1 MQPSSPLIA
10 IGIGALV
17 ALSPTG
23 SALSQSSEPSDV
35 SPNTDAAVKH
45 TPKSSPAQMA
55 TLTPNVEAERPSLP
69 WVAVDRFEPV
79 VSPVNLFGSNKS
91 EIRKQTELP
100 SEEGDAEVAEPTVTD
115 DPPEAIA
122 PPERLEE
129 PGSTDPIV
137 PDAVSDDTAPVEIEP
152 GVAAPEYLEPDP
164 NPLLFPTQRE
174 EVGVTGTQPITLE
187 QALELARRN
196 NRELQVTEQ
205 ELERTRASL
214 RESRS
219 ALYPTLDA
227 SAGATINESQ
237 GNATQSI
244 LSQLL
249 GQPEPEQDDADFGV
263 QGQLQLNYDLYTSGR
278 RSALIRAAE
287 QQVRVQELQ
296 LEASLEQL
304 RLDVTND
311 YYDLQESD
319 EQVRISAATLEESE
333 RSLRDAQ
340 ALERAGVG
348 TRFDVLQ
355 AEVDVANA
363 RQQLTQDISAQ
374 LTARRQL
381 VQQLSLSE
389 TVDVSAADPVEVAD
403 RWELSLEDSILLA
416 YRNRAELEQ
425 QLAQRESSE
434 QQRRAELAALGPQ
447 ISLFA
452 NYSLSDTLNA
462 SQEVSDQYQLGAQVQ
477 WRLLDGGAARS
488 RAAQQEANITIAET
502 QFADTRNQIRFQ
514 VEEAYLSLQANFDNI
529 QTAALALQQATES
542 LRLARLRFQAGVGT
556 QSDVLRSQTE
566 LTRAEQNQLRAI
578 LGYNRSLVA
587 LERAVSN
594 LDGEL
599 TDRP

>member
-10 IGIGALV
+10 IGIGAFV

-23 SALSQSSEPSDV
+23 SALSQPSEPSDV
-35 SPNTDAAVKH
+35 LPNANATVKH
-45 TPKSSPAQMA
+45 TPKLFSAQTA
-55 TLTPNVEAERPSLP
+55 TQTPDVELERHSHT
-69 WVAVDRFEPV
+69 WAVADRFDPVVEPV
-79 VSPVNLFGSNKS
+79 TLFGSRKADV
-91 EIRKQTELP
+91 RKQTEAP
-100 SEEGDAEVAEPTVTD
+100 AEEADTEVIEPTITN
-115 DPPEAIA
+115 DPSEAIA
-122 PPERLEE
+122 PPERLGE
-129 PGSTDPIV
+129 PGSPDPTV
-137 PDAVSDDTAPVEIEP
+137 PNAISDDPTSAEIES
-152 GVAAPEYLEPDP
+152 GVAAPEYLEPDA
-164 NPLLFPTQRE
+164 NPLQFPTQPE
-174 EVGVTGTQPITLE
+174 EVRVTGTQPITLE

-214 RESRS
+214 REARS
-219 ALYPTLDA
+219 ALHPTLDA
-227 SAGATINESQ
+227 SAGATITESQ
-237 GNATQSI
+237 GNSTQAL

-249 GQPEPEQDDADFGV
+249 GQPEPEQDDADLGV

-296 LEASLEQL
+296 LEAALEQL

-374 LTARRQL
+374 LTARRRL
-381 VQQLSLSE
+381 VQRLSLAE
-389 TVDVSAADPVEVAD
+389 TIDVSAADPVEVAD
-403 RWELSLEDSILLA
+403 RWELSLEDSILMA
-416 YRNRAELEQ
+416 YKNRAELEQ

-434 QQRRAELAALGPQ
+434 QQRRAELAVLGPQ

-462 SQEVSDQYQLGAQVQ
+462 SEEVSDQYQLGAQIQ

-488 RAAQQEANITIAET
+488 RAAQQEANIAIAET
-502 QFADTRNQIRFQ
+502 QFADTRNQIRLQ

-542 LRLARLRFQAGVGT
+542 LRLARLRFQAGVGI

-578 LGYNRSLVA
+578 LGYNRALVS

-599 TDRP
+599 ADRP